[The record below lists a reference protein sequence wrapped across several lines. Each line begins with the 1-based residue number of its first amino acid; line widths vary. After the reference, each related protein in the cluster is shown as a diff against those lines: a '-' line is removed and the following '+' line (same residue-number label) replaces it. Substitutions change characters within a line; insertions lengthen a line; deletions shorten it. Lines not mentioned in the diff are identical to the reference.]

1 MTLENIPMGE
11 RILSG
16 EKCEHCETELDIIF
30 MAGDT
35 EDPMDESINIGCPN
49 GEGED
54 EHTEYGSVTKS
65 QLIEWGWTFE

>member
-1 MTLENIPMGE
+1 MEDT
-11 RILSG
+11 RILYG
-16 EKCEHCETELDIIF
+16 EKCEHCGAKLDIID

-35 EDPMDESINIGCPN
+35 DDPMDESIYIGCPN

-54 EHTEYGSVTKS
+54 EHTEYGSVTRR